1 MVSFFSGSQSLL
13 SSLSPVICGFIADR
27 WGILTAFYFLAGTVL
42 VANLVVLAVREE
54 TRESPAMVEE
64 PA

>member
-1 MVSFFSGSQSLL
+1 VSFFSGSQSLL

-42 VANLVVLAVREE
+42 IANLVVLAVREE
-54 TRESPAMVEE
+54 SREARAMVEE